1 LPKFS
6 CRSWDAFANPDEA
19 LIYCSGSTDATIF
32 MGILK
37 YISETKINYLIAIYD
52 KWWEKDAQWVLKTWV
67 CFIWGLTIQW
77 NYLVILQCKCLEV
90 IGEVKNI
97 HISVAVVNLSVIIA
111 AVAMA
116 MTALRSTE

>member
-1 LPKFS
+1 
-6 CRSWDAFANPDEA
+6 
-19 LIYCSGSTDATIF
+19 
-32 MGILK
+32 M
-37 YISETKINYLIAIYD
+37 
-52 KWWEKDAQWVLKTWV
+52 
-67 CFIWGLTIQW
+67 
-77 NYLVILQCKCLEV
+77 CLEV